1 MDEMKNSSWTIFQP
15 GVVEPNIRRYSGR
28 ISDGQRFVRPKGD
41 RKAETWLVEVVES
54 VSDPPSGEIVSS
66 PLVR

>member
-1 MDEMKNSSWTIFQP
+1 MDEMKNSSGTVFQP
-15 GVVEPNIRRYSGR
+15 GVVEPNIRRHSGR
-28 ISDGQRFVRPKGD
+28 IADGQRFVRANGN
-41 RKAETWLVEVVES
+41 RKAETWQVEVVES